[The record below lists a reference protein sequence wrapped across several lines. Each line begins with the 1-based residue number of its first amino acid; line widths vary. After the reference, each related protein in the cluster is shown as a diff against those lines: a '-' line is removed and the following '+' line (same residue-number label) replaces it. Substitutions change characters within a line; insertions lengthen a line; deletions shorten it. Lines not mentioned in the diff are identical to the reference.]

1 MSGFAYPSPI
11 FNSDVYNPSFY
22 LSLDPSGFL
31 SYEYA
36 QTLYLGKN
44 DYRLTYIT
52 GITPSVATAG
62 VAIVL
67 DNDLSLTGLGA
78 VSCDSLTVGG
88 NSIINP
94 PDYVLGITIGSAAPN
109 KALVLNGSS
118 NITGI
123 GSLTCLTLNSTNLF
137 LTGSGN
143 MITLTNTNAGARST
157 IYFSGNGGSSSWEFG
172 SRNSAAGPYEGSMY
186 WFNQSAF
193 RMVLRNNGSLWVQN
207 LIECS
212 SLTASGQITCS
223 IADCTTYKQA
233 GTTLDFS
240 NLGLINGITAGTAS
254 QSKALILDASSN
266 ITGINSLS
274 CTALSVNGVSITGIV
289 SPNITGTSLSL
300 TGSLDMITLSNTA
313 PISRMSIQFNGDA
326 TTSTWETGVQCSNN
340 GSESNNFYWYNQA
353 AYKMIIRASGQL
365 WVQSSIQCNGISST
379 GQIDCPILNC
389 TNYAL
394 IENTLDLGGQLT
406 LTAGD
411 ISVRAGNI
419 TIDDGKALI
428 LARDVLTGDI
438 NCRIYSGGL
447 SQLALSSIRGGGHI
461 LYEANRGTNLPSH
474 IFTDGYAA
482 TDIRRGIMALYRTQQ
497 VRIGGVTETATCTNN
512 AYFQLDVRDGI
523 MADTHFS
530 DQDSFGFGYNP
541 KFIWRAQTSGQ
552 GSSNSNLCAIGIQDG
567 TGNRTRIGIGYAL
580 SAPDSNN
587 VVFHW
592 DTSGT
597 GCSMYAGSWN
607 TTSDIRL
614 KKDITASPYGLD
626 TIMQLNPCRYQFK
639 HQPEEGFNLGLIAQ
653 EVMHIIPE
661 AVPICEEGVCDR
673 EDSPI
678 MMSVDYNQLVP
689 VLIKAVQELS
699 ATVETLTKRLETT
712 EVVDSTII
720 NRLDRIETRPVL
732 KKWLEKNSS

>member
-240 NLGLINGITAGTAS
+240 NLGLINGITAGTA
-254 QSKALILDASSN
+254 QANKALILDASSN

-289 SPNITGTSLSL
+289 SPNITGSSLVL
-300 TGSLDMITLSNTA
+300 TGSNDMITLSNAA
-313 PISRMSIQFNGDA
+313 PVSRMSIQYDGDSV
-326 TTSTWETGVQCSNN
+326 TSSWESGVQCSNN
-340 GSESNNFYWYNQA
+340 GSESNNFYWYNQS
-353 AYKMIIRASGQL
+353 AYKMVLRSSGQL
-365 WVQSSIQCNGISST
+365 YVQSGVLCNGVASS

-394 IENTLDLGGQLT
+394 ITNTLDLGGQLT

-411 ISVRAGNI
+411 VSVRSGDVVV
-419 TIDDGKALI
+419 DDGKSLI
-428 LARDVLTGDI
+428 LARDVLTKDI
-438 NCRIYSGGL
+438 NSRIYSSGL
-447 SQLALSSIRGGGHI
+447 SQMTIASTRGGGNI
-461 LYEANRGTNLPSH
+461 LFDANRSGGASTLFSF
-474 IFTDGYAA
+474 IFCDGFSGPG
-482 TDIRRGIMALYRTQQ
+482 IRNGIMALYPTEQ
-497 VRIGGVTETATCTNN
+497 VRIGGINESHTPYFNP
-512 AYFQLDVRDGI
+512 YFQLDVRDGI
-523 MADTHFS
+523 MAATHYS
-530 DQDSFGFGYNP
+530 DQQSISSAGYKP
-541 KFIWRAQTSGQ
+541 KFVWQAQASGQ
-552 GSSNSNLCAIGIQDG
+552 GSNNSNLCAIGVQDG
-567 TGNRTRIGIGYAL
+567 VGNRSRIGIGYAL

-653 EVMHIIPE
+653 EVMHIVPE
-661 AVPICEEGVCDR
+661 CVPICEEGVCDR

-699 ATVETLTKRLETT
+699 ATVETLT
-712 EVVDSTII
+712 
-720 NRLDRIETRPVL
+720 NRLDRIEARPVL